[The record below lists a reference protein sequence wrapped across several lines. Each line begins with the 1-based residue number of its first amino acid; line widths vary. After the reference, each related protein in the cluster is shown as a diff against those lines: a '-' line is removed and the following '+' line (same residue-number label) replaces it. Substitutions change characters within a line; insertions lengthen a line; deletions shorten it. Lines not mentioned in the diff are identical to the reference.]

1 MRGIRPGV
9 IARPGAAP
17 FTVSVVSDR
26 KTWVLDHETKGTGA
40 EMVPLEKK
48 VDRSRQ
54 GSAPLV
60 VQQKEKRAKEPEPR
74 GPRRFKVVDVMTRKV
89 LAEGADARTTVDLLR
104 DVRSI
109 VDVAIYVWEDKAG
122 RWQQLTQREARML
135 WDLRAS

>member
-1 MRGIRPGV
+1 V
-9 IARPGAAP
+9 
-17 FTVSVVSDR
+17 TDR

-60 VQQKEKRAKEPEPR
+60 VERKPKRAKEPEPR

-104 DVRSI
+104 TVRSF
-109 VDVAIYVWEDKAG
+109 VDVSLYVWEEQAG
-122 RWQQLTQREARML
+122 KWQQLTQREARML
-135 WDLRAS
+135 WDLRGS